1 MRRTSN
7 ALLIALFCLAGVSCA
22 GGPREPIN
30 KLVAPVDVKT
40 GWFDAGVEDG
50 KNKLVPTI
58 MLTLKNMSGEAVA
71 NVQLNA
77 VIRRVG
83 ESEEWGGAFQKV
95 IGTDGIAPGA
105 STKPIVLRSN
115 LGYTGI
121 EPRAQMLKN
130 SQFVD
135 AQVQVFAKHGGNQW
149 TKLGE
154 WQIARELLTQ

>member
-1 MRRTSN
+1 MR
-7 ALLIALFCLAGVSCA
+7 
-22 GGPREPIN
+22 
-30 KLVAPVDVKT
+30 KLVNFTPPDVTTRPDEQPKVC
-40 GWFDAGVEDG
+40 ARRSNV
-50 KNKLVPTI
+50 
-58 MLTLKNMSGEAVA
+58 S

-83 ESEEWGGAFQKV
+83 ESEEWGGAYQKV
-95 IGTDGIAPGA
+95 VGTEGIPPG
-105 STKPIVLRSN
+105 STTKPIVLRSN

-135 AQVQVFAKHGGNQW
+135 AHVQVFAKHGGNQW

-154 WQIARELLTQ
+154 WQIAREMLTQ

>member
-1 MRRTSN
+1 MAKFLLFLGL
-7 ALLIALFCLAGVSCA
+7 ALSTACGSSA
-22 GGPREPIN
+22 REPITA
-30 KLVAPVDVKT
+30 LIEPVEVKT

-50 KNKLVPTI
+50 KNKLLPTV
-58 MLTLKNMSGEAVA
+58 TLKLKNVSSAPVA
-71 NVQLNA
+71 NIQLNA

-83 ESEEWGGAFQKV
+83 ETEEWGGAFRKV
-95 IGTDGIAPGA
+95 IDSSGLPPGS
-105 STKPIVLRSN
+105 STEPIVLRSN
-115 LGYTGI
+115 LGYTST

-154 WQIARELLTQ
+154 WRIERDLLTQ

>member
-1 MRRTSN
+1 M
-7 ALLIALFCLAGVSCA
+7 AVLFHAACGSSA
-22 GGPREPIN
+22 REPITA
-30 KLVAPVDVKT
+30 LVEPVEVKT

-50 KNKLVPTI
+50 KNKLLPTV
-58 MLTLKNMSGEAVA
+58 TLKLKNVSSAPVA
-71 NVQLNA
+71 NIQLNA

-83 ESEEWGGAFQKV
+83 ETEEWGGAFRKV
-95 IGTDGIAPGA
+95 IDSNGLPPGS
-105 STKPIVLRSN
+105 STEPIVLRSN
-115 LGYTGI
+115 LGYTST

-154 WQIARELLTQ
+154 WRIERDLLTQ